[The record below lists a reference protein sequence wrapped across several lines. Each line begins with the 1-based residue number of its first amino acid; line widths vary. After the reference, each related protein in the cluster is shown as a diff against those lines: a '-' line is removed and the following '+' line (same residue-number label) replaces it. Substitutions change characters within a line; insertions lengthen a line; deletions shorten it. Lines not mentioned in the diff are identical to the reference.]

1 MEVVEDED
9 FLPRN
14 VAPKKKSRILEL
26 SDGSEDEDD
35 VRCSPPK
42 NADDDDNEDSNDED
56 STDEGIEDTEESA
69 EAELGQ

>member
-26 SDGSEDEDD
+26 SDGSEDEHD
-35 VRCSPPK
+35 VHCLPPK
-42 NADDDDNEDSNDED
+42 NVNDED
-56 STDEGIEDTEESA
+56 NGDSNNDEEVEEAEESA